1 METVAVYREKP
12 VRTYGVRAKG
22 GLVLARLACP
32 PQGLA
37 GLSAALSAAQ
47 PPLELAACGMSR
59 GASPELNLCLPAGQ
73 CGLLAELV
81 SRAGGR
87 LAGRQEVDLI
97 SLQGPHFGDRWG
109 IAHQALAGLAE
120 AGVRPR
126 LVLGVLHTLQLLV
139 DPAESSRALQG
150 LRTRFASPEDGHA

>member
-12 VRTYGVRAKG
+12 VRTYGVRARG
-22 GLVLARLACP
+22 GLVLTRLACP
-32 PQGLA
+32 PEGLD
-37 GLSAALSAAQ
+37 GLSAALSEAQ
-47 PPLELAACGMSR
+47 PPLELAACGLGG
-59 GASPELNLCLPAGQ
+59 GAAPELSLCLPAGQ
-73 CGLLAELV
+73 CDRLADLA

-87 LAGRQEVDLI
+87 LAGRREVELI

-150 LRTRFASPEDGHA
+150 LRTRFTSPEDGHA